1 MRGVEEAVALAHAA
15 AEDAGAPPRRH
26 KRPVAPGLVEIA
38 DRLSDRFDTRVK
50 VDMGRSKGKVT
61 IEFGS
66 LDDLNRIVQVIDGSA
81 PQP

>member
-1 MRGVEEAVALAHAA
+1 M
-15 AEDAGAPPRRH
+15 
-26 KRPVAPGLVEIA
+26 EIA

-66 LDDLNRIVQVIDGSA
+66 LDDLDRIVSVIDGA
-81 PQP
+81 TPTG